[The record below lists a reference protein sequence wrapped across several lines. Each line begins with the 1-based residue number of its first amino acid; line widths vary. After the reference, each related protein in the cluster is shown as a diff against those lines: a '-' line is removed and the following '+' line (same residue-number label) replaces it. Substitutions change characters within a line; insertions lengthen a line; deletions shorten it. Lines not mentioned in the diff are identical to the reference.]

1 MKFWNKLPSIIRG
14 IIIGML
20 IQVIGVMPLFFLIQ
34 KNIEILPS
42 FPWAV
47 LAGGFLLLVFWKF
60 FTGKKLFFSSSSS
73 LERIDLSRTKKL
85 QSNAIKMMLVSGF
98 FLSITLFAFVFMGY
112 MLAKVPLQQVEL
124 LSALKNIPLWTSIP
138 LLFLASLATG
148 VVEELAWRGYAQRI
162 MEQNYAPIIAICVV
176 AMVFTIIHFLPLPV
190 WPIFFLGSL
199 GWGFLAYYSNSL
211 IPGIIYHTLID
222 LTAFIWA
229 MYNLENLK
237 EILNYNIFED
247 GINSLFKILLAVAAV
262 SMTLTILSLLKLKN
276 LKAYNIK

>member
-60 FTGKKLFFSSSSS
+60 FTGKKLFFSSSS
-73 LERIDLSRTKKL
+73 ERIDLSRTKKL

-112 MLAKVPLQQVEL
+112 MLAKVPLQQIEL
-124 LSALKNIPLWTSIP
+124 LSALKNIPLWTSIT

-199 GWGFLAYYSNSL
+199 GWGFLAYYSNSI